1 MDVRAWQR
9 GLAFV
14 VLALAVFGAVGSL
27 RLAVTRPW
35 IFDPAWTRFLGVG
48 QGANMVFLMWLVLL
62 PEGHRARPW
71 LWVGVI
77 SSLGYVVYALIAR
90 SLNPA

>member
-1 MDVRAWQR
+1 MDVRVLQR
-9 GLAFV
+9 GLAFFA
-14 VLALAVFGAVGSL
+14 LALGLFVAVDSL

-35 IFDPAWTRFLGVG
+35 IFDPAWTRFQGVG
-48 QGANMVFLMWLVLL
+48 GGANIVFLMWLVLL

-77 SSLGYVVYALIAR
+77 GALGYVVLVLIAQFMYR
-90 SLNPA
+90 T

>member
-1 MDVRAWQR
+1 MDVRALQR

-14 VLALAVFGAVGSL
+14 ALALGLFVTVDSL
-27 RLAVTRPW
+27 RLAVTHPW
-35 IFDPAWTRFLGVG
+35 IFDPAWTRFQTVGGGV
-48 QGANMVFLMWLVLL
+48 NLVFLNALVLL
-62 PEGHRARPW
+62 PPGHRSRPW

-77 SSLGYVVYALIAR
+77 GALGYVVLALIAR